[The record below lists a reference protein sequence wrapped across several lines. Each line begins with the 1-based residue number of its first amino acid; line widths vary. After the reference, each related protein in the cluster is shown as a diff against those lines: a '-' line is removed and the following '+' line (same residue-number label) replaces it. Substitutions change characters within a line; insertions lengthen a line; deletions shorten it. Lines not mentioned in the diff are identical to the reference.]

1 MNFAERRKQVFEKME
16 RQSALILFSG
26 IESHVSADEYA
37 PFEADR
43 NFFYLTGLRRDHMI
57 LLMKKTLK
65 EEQVILFIEEAD
77 RDGQT
82 IEAFFNPI
90 HMPLPPRSFQSLCHI
105 LQSILILLPFQI
117 WKPRTQPAE
126 RLRR

>member
-16 RQSALILFSG
+16 RQSVLILFSG

-43 NFFYLTGLRRDHMI
+43 NFFYLTGLSRDHMI

-77 RDGQT
+77 PTQERWYGRKVTVD
-82 IEAFFNPI
+82 EAKEISGIDNVMF
-90 HMPLPPRSFQSLCHI
+90 LDSFEGAVDRMMAREDIDSL
-105 LQSILILLPFQI
+105 
-117 WKPRTQPAE
+117 
-126 RLRR
+126 

>member
-43 NFFYLTGLRRDHMI
+43 NFFYLTGLRREPYDSFDEKDI
-57 LLMKKTLK
+57 ERGAGAFYLSKKQTRHRSAGT
-65 EEQVILFIEEAD
+65 EE
-77 RDGQT
+77 
-82 IEAFFNPI
+82 
-90 HMPLPPRSFQSLCHI
+90 
-105 LQSILILLPFQI
+105 
-117 WKPRTQPAE
+117 K
-126 RLRR
+126 

>member
-43 NFFYLTGLRRDHMI
+43 NFFICTGLRRDHMI

-65 EEQVILFIEEAD
+65 EEQVIYLSKKQTRHRSVGTEE
-77 RDGQT
+77 
-82 IEAFFNPI
+82 
-90 HMPLPPRSFQSLCHI
+90 
-105 LQSILILLPFQI
+105 
-117 WKPRTQPAE
+117 K
-126 RLRR
+126 

>member
-65 EEQVILFIEEAD
+65 EEQTRHRSAGTEE
-77 RDGQT
+77 
-82 IEAFFNPI
+82 
-90 HMPLPPRSFQSLCHI
+90 
-105 LQSILILLPFQI
+105 
-117 WKPRTQPAE
+117 K
-126 RLRR
+126 

>member
-43 NFFYLTGLRRDHMI
+43 NFFYLTGLRSRPDTGA
-57 LLMKKTLK
+57 LVRKKS
-65 EEQVILFIEEAD
+65 D
-77 RDGQT
+77 SG
-82 IEAFFNPI
+82 
-90 HMPLPPRSFQSLCHI
+90 
-105 LQSILILLPFQI
+105 
-117 WKPRTQPAE
+117 
-126 RLRR
+126 

>member
-57 LLMKKTLK
+57 FLPNQLSFFLHNIYPLLC
-65 EEQVILFIEEAD
+65 ILF
-77 RDGQT
+77 
-82 IEAFFNPI
+82 
-90 HMPLPPRSFQSLCHI
+90 L
-105 LQSILILLPFQI
+105 
-117 WKPRTQPAE
+117 
-126 RLRR
+126 

>member
-43 NFFYLTGLRRDHMI
+43 NFFYLTGLNHQ
-57 LLMKKTLK
+57 LL
-65 EEQVILFIEEAD
+65 
-77 RDGQT
+77 
-82 IEAFFNPI
+82 
-90 HMPLPPRSFQSLCHI
+90 
-105 LQSILILLPFQI
+105 
-117 WKPRTQPAE
+117 
-126 RLRR
+126 